1 MAIPS
6 SLYAEDE
13 NARQT
18 LANGTVL
25 KWTKKNSGIYTEPNV
40 ATDRSICYC
49 NWRGELDYA
58 NRGFHQWQGGCATG
72 DDLGHNGCEGA
83 GFENLHANSLKQNEF
98 GQPRMEGLYTGVVLT
113 DSNGDGA
120 YVWGYNPE
128 ASACLN
134 TSNGADRRYLLDM
147 DINKM
152 IFNITINVY
161 DKADFDAI
169 DYINSN
175 NPESYQQ
182 PSAHNITLK
191 QLYENPDDYY
201 VESFNWGTTYV
212 YGENTSD
219 HWRGATIYPAHII
232 NGETVG
238 QFKGTKNLSIFGMH
252 YATGNFSYDNSDPM
266 NPNAHP
272 NFGGGGSTPVIYNNM
287 SLGYFMGCG
296 RDINLNPVYSYS
308 AVGTSAE
315 TIAQFKWGTASSWNH
330 NAYVNQEFFDYGDS
344 VIWCAYG
351 AHAYYNS
358 NTSESKYKEYFFFT
372 RKMLKGQ
379 FALDY
384 IASFGL
390 YFASETFDPDSVNL
404 TPETLGDDSRIMLG
418 EMSADGTTTGRWI
431 TDIESYTGPNKDGK
445 TTNPDYDPS
454 GGGGGGGGGYDDD
467 PWHGISF
474 SGVGV
479 GGAGAFAKCYYM
491 TSTELANLRSWM
503 NSNNVPEGFDPMQ
516 QIIGLSQVPVTLSGD
531 DNTTVQFVNS
541 SAVYDPGV
549 TRLVDSG
556 VNTQISMGA
565 PKRYS
570 LGSVN
575 ITRRMQERGEP
586 YLDYDCQIEL
596 YLPLIG
602 MFSLDTQAV
611 MGRTITAE
619 AVLDPISGTLAAYAY
634 VTRDGQNLPIAYGS
648 TTIGVDL
655 PISAQQLSVSRAAL
669 KQANAQLGTSLL
681 SSTLSFIAAAT
692 AGGKGS
698 GTGAKTA
705 TGSTNGLAA
714 AGIREAGADY
724 MKASQ
729 AGNVFG
735 DFMQWGRTIRQLS
748 YGNNTAIAGSFGGST
763 AQWSYPFTPYVKII
777 RPRYEKPDNYNH
789 SQGVPCVQA
798 KTVGSCTGFIQCI
811 GVDVSGITGATD
823 IELQAIQAAL
833 TNGVYAGGG
842 S

>member
-1 MAIPS
+1 MSIVTDQTITIHGVDVGISKPI
-6 SLYAEDE
+6 
-13 NARQT
+13 QT
-18 LANGTVL
+18 L
-25 KWTKKNSGIYTEPNV
+25 I
-40 ATDRSICYC
+40 
-49 NWRGELDYA
+49 
-58 NRGFHQWQGGCATG
+58 
-72 DDLGHNGCEGA
+72 
-83 GFENLHANSLKQNEF
+83 
-98 GQPRMEGLYTGVVLT
+98 
-113 DSNGDGA
+113 SNGDFTYAELSKFAFVGRHDFVNDVAGLYDSYGWSSGDSSALAVENKFPVLNSLTGNWDSVLYTYFGSGDRKHDNYGKMILVYNMVSSDNNITAGFNDNNTACIVTEINPRLLKIMGHIYSGSFVATVGESGSYTIYDSEGNDIVWYDDDTAAPFRALEIQQFDDKNYYVFPLYNNIFISYEDVNGNKSSTNAQMQFMIGDYAGSEDGYISWWKSSELILDFLQGA
-120 YVWGYNPE
+120 NYGSSFNGANDLSNDRGDVLLTVAYNP
-128 ASACLN
+128 
-134 TSNGADRRYLLDM
+134 
-147 DINKM
+147 
-152 IFNITINVY
+152 
-161 DKADFDAI
+161 
-169 DYINSN
+169 
-175 NPESYQQ
+175 
-182 PSAHNITLK
+182 
-191 QLYENPDDYY
+191 
-201 VESFNWGTTYV
+201 
-212 YGENTSD
+212 
-219 HWRGATIYPAHII
+219 
-232 NGETVG
+232 
-238 QFKGTKNLSIFGMH
+238 
-252 YATGNFSYDNSDPM
+252 
-266 NPNAHP
+266 
-272 NFGGGGSTPVIYNNM
+272 
-287 SLGYFMGCG
+287 
-296 RDINLNPVYSYS
+296 YS
-308 AVGTSAE
+308 AV
-315 TIAQFKWGTASSWNH
+315 IRCRASSEDT
-330 NAYVNQEFFDYGDS
+330 A
-344 VIWCAYG
+344 
-351 AHAYYNS
+351 
-358 NTSESKYKEYFFFT
+358 
-372 RKMLKGQ
+372 LKQ
-379 FALDY
+379 
-384 IASFGL
+384 IAGSGL
-390 YFASETFDPDSVNL
+390 YFEV
-404 TPETLGDDSRIMLG
+404 
-418 EMSADGTTTGRWI
+418 DGTVYKPIAEGGVVTG
-431 TDIESYTGPNKDGK
+431 YTADLTKNSEWDLINDVTGN
-445 TTNPDYDPS
+445 TVPDTPG

-467 PWHGISF
+467 PWSGASF

-516 QIIGLSQVPVTLSGD
+516 QIIGLSQVPVSLSGD

-556 VNTQISMGA
+556 VSTQISMGT

-655 PISAQQLSVSRAAL
+655 PISAQQYSVARAAL

-681 SSTLSFIAAAT
+681 SSTLSLIAAAT

-763 AQWSYPFTPYVKII
+763 AQWSYPFTPYVKIN
-777 RPRYEKPDNYNH
+777 RPRYEKPSNYKH
-789 SQGVPCVQA
+789 SQGVPCVQT

-833 TNGVYAGGG
+833 TNGVFAGGG

>member
-1 MAIPS
+1 MGFTAGYKVNEGTFWEFTVS
-6 SLYAEDE
+6 DE
-13 NARQT
+13 TIQEVVAGGGIVESDLTDYCYTALFDTRIKKLLSPMENPPWTPDWESWVQ
-18 LANGTVL
+18 ANCT
-25 KWTKKNSGIYTEPNV
+25 
-40 ATDRSICYC
+40 CY
-49 NWRGELDYA
+49 LT
-58 NRGFHQWQGGCATG
+58 NRGTMPNTAPAFNLSLLDSSDDVYQRNFLVWYGTIYPDTPNAKTG
-72 DDLGHNGCEGA
+72 LFLVMDMFDIKRWYCDFSNA
-83 GFENLHANSLKQNEF
+83 GF
-98 GQPRMEGLYTGVVLT
+98 GLTTVTSSDLSEYQCDWPGYSGPAYTYMSNNYNFPVISAINPTAGIKESISVCNVLNVN
-113 DSNGDGA
+113 DELWIG
-120 YVWGYNPE
+120 GYNPSTHG
-128 ASACLN
+128 AS
-134 TSNGADRRYLLDM
+134 
-147 DINKM
+147 
-152 IFNITINVY
+152 TIGGSRVPY
-161 DKADFDAI
+161 V
-169 DYINSN
+169 
-175 NPESYQQ
+175 YQQ
-182 PSAHNITLK
+182 SQYRDGGYLESGATPDTLK
-191 QLYENPDDYY
+191 IYQKGTVNLGAVPDYSNAPDYPDCPFQWAANLPFETWLEVLNDDMLLQMY
-201 VESFNWGTTYV
+201 GNWGQQNYSSAVYTY
-212 YGENTSD
+212 T
-219 HWRGATIYPAHII
+219 
-232 NGETVG
+232 
-238 QFKGTKNLSIFGMH
+238 
-252 YATGNFSYDNSDPM
+252 
-266 NPNAHP
+266 
-272 NFGGGGSTPVIYNNM
+272 
-287 SLGYFMGCG
+287 
-296 RDINLNPVYSYS
+296 YSYTKTLN
-308 AVGTSAE
+308 G
-315 TIAQFKWGTASSWNH
+315 ILKWMA
-330 NAYVNQEFFDYGDS
+330 
-344 VIWCAYG
+344 WCG
-351 AHAYYNS
+351 LKFYYNS
-358 NTSESKYKEYFFFT
+358 TYYKPIIQNGIIIGFSDDMDAPSEWDDMTNVTGNNIS
-372 RKMLKGQ
+372 
-379 FALDY
+379 
-384 IASFGL
+384 
-390 YFASETFDPDSVNL
+390 P
-404 TPETLGDDSRIMLG
+404 TPP
-418 EMSADGTTTGRWI
+418 AP
-431 TDIESYTGPNKDGK
+431 GP
-445 TTNPDYDPS
+445 TP
-454 GGGGGGGGGYDDD
+454 GYDDD
-467 PWHGISF
+467 PWHGVSF

-503 NSNNVPEGFDPMQ
+503 NSNNVPEGFDPMA
-516 QIIGLSQVPVTLSGD
+516 QIIGLSQVPVSLSGD

-556 VNTQISMGA
+556 VSTQISMGA

-655 PISAQQLSVSRAAL
+655 PISAQQYSVSRAAL

-729 AGNVFG
+729 AGNVIG
-735 DFMQWGRTIRQLS
+735 DFMQRGRTIRQLS
-748 YGNNTAIAGSFGGST
+748 YGNNTAVAGSFGGST

-777 RPRYEKPDNYNH
+777 RPRYEKPRNYKH
-789 SQGVPCVQA
+789 SQGVPCVQT

-833 TNGVYAGGG
+833 TNGVFAGGG

>member
-1 MAIPS
+1 MVTFA
-6 SLYAEDE
+6 
-13 NARQT
+13 
-18 LANGTVL
+18 GT
-25 KWTKKNSGIYTEPNV
+25 
-40 ATDRSICYC
+40 
-49 NWRGELDYA
+49 
-58 NRGFHQWQGGCATG
+58 
-72 DDLGHNGCEGA
+72 
-83 GFENLHANSLKQNEF
+83 
-98 GQPRMEGLYTGVVLT
+98 
-113 DSNGDGA
+113 
-120 YVWGYNPE
+120 
-128 ASACLN
+128 
-134 TSNGADRRYLLDM
+134 
-147 DINKM
+147 
-152 IFNITINVY
+152 
-161 DKADFDAI
+161 
-169 DYINSN
+169 
-175 NPESYQQ
+175 
-182 PSAHNITLK
+182 
-191 QLYENPDDYY
+191 
-201 VESFNWGTTYV
+201 
-212 YGENTSD
+212 
-219 HWRGATIYPAHII
+219 
-232 NGETVG
+232 
-238 QFKGTKNLSIFGMH
+238 
-252 YATGNFSYDNSDPM
+252 
-266 NPNAHP
+266 
-272 NFGGGGSTPVIYNNM
+272 
-287 SLGYFMGCG
+287 
-296 RDINLNPVYSYS
+296 
-308 AVGTSAE
+308 
-315 TIAQFKWGTASSWNH
+315 
-330 NAYVNQEFFDYGDS
+330 
-344 VIWCAYG
+344 
-351 AHAYYNS
+351 
-358 NTSESKYKEYFFFT
+358 
-372 RKMLKGQ
+372 
-379 FALDY
+379 
-384 IASFGL
+384 
-390 YFASETFDPDSVNL
+390 
-404 TPETLGDDSRIMLG
+404 
-418 EMSADGTTTGRWI
+418 
-431 TDIESYTGPNKDGK
+431 
-445 TTNPDYDPS
+445 
-454 GGGGGGGGGYDDD
+454 
-467 PWHGISF
+467 
-474 SGVGV
+474 GV

-503 NSNNVPEGFDPMQ
+503 NSNNVPEGFDPMA
-516 QIIGLSQVPVTLSGD
+516 QIIGLSQVPVSLSGD
-531 DNTTVQFVNS
+531 DNSTVQFVNS

-556 VNTQISMGA
+556 VSTQIAMGT
-565 PKRYS
+565 PIRYS
-570 LGSVN
+570 LGSVD
-575 ITRRMQERGEP
+575 IVRRMQERGEP

-655 PISAQQLSVSRAAL
+655 PISAQQYSVSRAAL

-833 TNGVYAGGG
+833 SNGVFAGGG

>member
-1 MAIPS
+1 MGF
-6 SLYAEDE
+6 
-13 NARQT
+13 T
-18 LANGTVL
+18 L
-25 KWTKKNSGIYTEPNV
+25 
-40 ATDRSICYC
+40 
-49 NWRGELDYA
+49 
-58 NRGFHQWQGGCATG
+58 
-72 DDLGHNGCEGA
+72 
-83 GFENLHANSLKQNEF
+83 
-98 GQPRMEGLYTGVVLT
+98 
-113 DSNGDGA
+113 
-120 YVWGYNPE
+120 
-128 ASACLN
+128 
-134 TSNGADRRYLLDM
+134 
-147 DINKM
+147 
-152 IFNITINVY
+152 
-161 DKADFDAI
+161 
-169 DYINSN
+169 
-175 NPESYQQ
+175 
-182 PSAHNITLK
+182 
-191 QLYENPDDYY
+191 
-201 VESFNWGTTYV
+201 
-212 YGENTSD
+212 
-219 HWRGATIYPAHII
+219 
-232 NGETVG
+232 
-238 QFKGTKNLSIFGMH
+238 GTKFNE
-252 YATGNFSYDNSDPM
+252 
-266 NPNAHP
+266 
-272 NFGGGGSTPVIYNNM
+272 
-287 SLGYFMGCG
+287 
-296 RDINLNPVYSYS
+296 
-308 AVGTSAE
+308 GTDYEFTVSQE
-315 TIAQFKWGTASSWNH
+315 TIAQAVQAEGGITEADIANYCYCAFIDQRVAAMVPESGRNVNDGLYPWATEYCPIYNTNQGVHPSQLKMNIGVLDQKKAVCYERNLLTCYADIGGVTGHYLIMDIKDIKKWMVNCDSSGAFGSIAVTSTAGFNGINDTIYIYDTNHVPVIEPVNAPPGTQGNIYPLNVVNINEELWIGFFTPMSHSKDLLTNEHLTHQAWDYAYSAGDIYNSGATGYIYQAGTVNYQCWCKFSDLEFPTSSGSTTG
-330 NAYVNQEFFDYGDS
+330 FDSYIDADGFS
-344 VIWCAYG
+344 VIHIAGQYG
-351 AHAYYNS
+351 NNQNPFVTNCMMGNMFKTIKALHTVQSWVGLLFYAD
-358 NTSESKYKEYFFFT
+358 NTLYKPIIENGIVTGFTSDMDIPSEWDNMTNVTGNNIS
-372 RKMLKGQ
+372 
-379 FALDY
+379 
-384 IASFGL
+384 
-390 YFASETFDPDSVNL
+390 P
-404 TPETLGDDSRIMLG
+404 TPP
-418 EMSADGTTTGRWI
+418 AP
-431 TDIESYTGPNKDGK
+431 GP
-445 TTNPDYDPS
+445 TP
-454 GGGGGGGGGYDDD
+454 GYDDD
-467 PWHGISF
+467 PWHGVSF

-491 TSTELANLRSWM
+491 TSTELANLRTWM
-503 NSNNVPEGFDPMQ
+503 NSNNVPEGFDPMA
-516 QIIGLSQVPVTLSGD
+516 QIIGLSQVPVSLSGD

-556 VNTQISMGA
+556 VNTQVSMGI

-655 PISAQQLSVSRAAL
+655 PITAQQYSVARAAL

-681 SSTLSFIAAAT
+681 SSTLSLIAAAT

-748 YGNNTAIAGSFGGST
+748 YGNNTAIAGSFGGSS

-777 RPRYEKPDNYNH
+777 RPRYEKPSNYNH
-789 SQGVPCVQA
+789 SQGVPCVQT
-798 KTVGSCTGFIQCI
+798 KKVGNCTGFIQCI

-833 TNGVYAGGG
+833 TNGVFAGGG

>member
-1 MAIPS
+1 MPFTAGYKVNENTQYEFTVSNETIAEAVQAAEGITESDIAAYCYTALIDSRIKSVFIQS
-6 SLYAEDE
+6 S
-13 NARQT
+13 
-18 LANGTVL
+18 
-25 KWTKKNSGIYTEPNV
+25 KNVME
-40 ATDRSICYC
+40 
-49 NWRGELDYA
+49 
-58 NRGFHQWQGGCATG
+58 
-72 DDLGHNGCEGA
+72 A
-83 GFENLHANSLKQNEF
+83 GFDGWQAENMPYYF
-98 GQPRMEGLYTGVVLT
+98 IRDTRYV
-113 DSNGDGA
+113 DSND
-120 YVWGYNPE
+120 
-128 ASACLN
+128 
-134 TSNGADRRYLLDM
+134 
-147 DINKM
+147 DINKDDTVYERN
-152 IFNITINVY
+152 FITWN
-161 DKADFDAI
+161 
-169 DYINSN
+169 
-175 NPESYQQ
+175 
-182 PSAHNITLK
+182 
-191 QLYENPDDYY
+191 
-201 VESFNWGTTYV
+201 G
-212 YGENTSD
+212 
-219 HWRGATIYPAHII
+219 TIYP
-232 NGETVG
+232 
-238 QFKGTKNLSIFGMH
+238 GTPQEKQGTFLVMDMKDIKRWYVDFNAGMF
-252 YATGNFSYDNSDPM
+252 TSD
-266 NPNAHP
+266 
-272 NFGGGGSTPVIYNNM
+272 T
-287 SLGYFMGCG
+287 
-296 RDINLNPVYSYS
+296 
-308 AVGTSAE
+308 
-315 TIAQFKWGTASSWNH
+315 
-330 NAYVNQEFFDYGDS
+330 
-344 VIWCAYG
+344 
-351 AHAYYNS
+351 
-358 NTSESKYKEYFFFT
+358 
-372 RKMLKGQ
+372 
-379 FALDY
+379 
-384 IASFGL
+384 
-390 YFASETFDPDSVNL
+390 FASEITEGGVTSVFPGYNGSGYTYLSSTINEPVIHSDNNDPLLNPDEDIHIVNVLVINNELWIGQLNPSCHGEANTGIFQSTYNQYVNSYVQGYLDSESSSPPPIIYQRGSDSWAGIAEIKEMDYPDLGSRTTVYRSYIESSDGVLMEINGNSGGTFDVRTDSGAHCKDLNTLL
-404 TPETLGDDSRIMLG
+404 TWQSWCGLKFTYDNVMYKPIIQQGVIVGYTDDMSEPSEYD
-418 EMSADGTTTGRWI
+418 EMTNVTGNNI
-431 TDIESYTGPNKDGK
+431 SPVPPGPVPPG
-445 TTNPDYDPS
+445 PGP
-454 GGGGGGGGGYDDD
+454 YDDD
-467 PWHGISF
+467 PWHGVSF

-503 NSNNVPEGFDPMQ
+503 NSNNVPEGFDPMA
-516 QIIGLSQVPVTLSGD
+516 QIIGLSQVPVNLSGD

-556 VNTQISMGA
+556 VSTQISMGT

-602 MFSLDTQAV
+602 MFSLDTQAI

-655 PISAQQLSVSRAAL
+655 PISAQQYSVARAAL

-777 RPRYEKPDNYNH
+777 RPRYEKPSNYAH
-789 SQGVPCVQA
+789 SQGVPCIQT

-833 TNGVYAGGG
+833 TNGVFAGGG

>member
-1 MAIPS
+1 MALADMYKVNNVTYYGSGHGMSGVFTDTIENLTANGMIDYSIFLNTGSTWSMKNTGTIGNHFAWYADWVSGVLAVRKGPDVIPINYLGS
-6 SLYAEDE
+6 AILSKNTGCTIANLSAKQADNAGWNDFK
-13 NARQT
+13 NARFMIDAINATPGSATQFVSFDYTGYSGQKYGFNSCFIQSTAGYATSNTSYSYTQINDYTT
-18 LANGTVL
+18 L
-25 KWTKKNSGIYTEPNV
+25 
-40 ATDRSICYC
+40 
-49 NWRGELDYA
+49 
-58 NRGFHQWQGGCATG
+58 TG
-72 DDLGHNGCEGA
+72 DNAKRIVYSNYIVMLTAYN
-83 GFENLHANSLKQNEF
+83 
-98 GQPRMEGLYTGVVLT
+98 PYLT
-113 DSNGDGA
+113 DNTDIDKQDIGYIWDFFDIGGEIVCVRDMLRMPNSAHWQSWAYYHDVTDKYVTIGGFGGNVVAGTQGA
-120 YVWGYNPE
+120 
-128 ASACLN
+128 L
-134 TSNGADRRYLLDM
+134 
-147 DINKM
+147 
-152 IFNITINVY
+152 
-161 DKADFDAI
+161 
-169 DYINSN
+169 
-175 NPESYQQ
+175 PESD
-182 PSAHNITLK
+182 N
-191 QLYENPDDYY
+191 
-201 VESFNWGTTYV
+201 V
-212 YGENTSD
+212 
-219 HWRGATIYPAHII
+219 
-232 NGETVG
+232 
-238 QFKGTKNLSIFGMH
+238 KGI
-252 YATGNFSYDNSDPM
+252 FSYNH
-266 NPNAHP
+266 N
-272 NFGGGGSTPVIYNNM
+272 
-287 SLGYFMGCG
+287 
-296 RDINLNPVYSYS
+296 
-308 AVGTSAE
+308 GTSANWFV
-315 TIAQFKWGTASSWNH
+315 TKNAVDFKTNSMGLR
-330 NAYVNQEFFDYGDS
+330 
-344 VIWCAYG
+344 WC
-351 AHAYYNS
+351 
-358 NTSESKYKEYFFFT
+358 
-372 RKMLKGQ
+372 
-379 FALDY
+379 
-384 IASFGL
+384 
-390 YFASETFDPDSVNL
+390 V
-404 TPETLGDDSRIMLG
+404 
-418 EMSADGTTTGRWI
+418 GTTTISTAKQWRDNVRLGVMAASGIITHDQWI
-431 TDIESYTGPNKDGK
+431 VGESAIQASDNPNKN
-445 TTNPDYDPS
+445 TDYDHIP
-454 GGGGGGGGGYDDD
+454 GRGPGPGPGPYDDD
-467 PWHGISF
+467 PWSGASF

-503 NSNNVPEGFDPMQ
+503 NSNNVPEGFDPMA
-516 QIIGLSQVPVTLSGD
+516 QIIGLSQVPVSLSGD
-531 DNTTVQFVNS
+531 DNSTVQFVNS

-556 VNTQISMGA
+556 VTTQISMGT
-565 PKRYS
+565 PIRYS
-570 LGSVN
+570 LGSVD
-575 ITRRMQERGEP
+575 IVRRMQERGEP

-634 VTRDGQNLPIAYGS
+634 VSRDGQNLPIAYGS

-655 PISAQQLSVSRAAL
+655 PISVQQLSVSRAAL

-777 RPRYEKPDNYNH
+777 RPRYEKPSNYAH
-789 SQGVPCVQA
+789 SQGIPCVQA

-833 TNGVYAGGG
+833 TNGVFAGGG